1 MESHAQPV
9 KKFQTFTDPDELV
22 NNIPNWKNK
31 YKLVQLAKVQQRQSS
46 YHFE

>member
-22 NNIPNWKNK
+22 NIPNWKNK

-46 YHFE
+46 YHSE